1 MAQAGP
7 RQPQGGPKMAN
18 LALSKNILKTSR
30 KIYILVYFLIAC
42 PK

>member
-18 LALSKNILKTSR
+18 LALSKNIKKLQEK
-30 KIYILVYFLIAC
+30 YIFWYIS
-42 PK
+42 